1 MVGKEAEGGAL
12 VIAYMLEEDY
22 EALKAGKK
30 SIAFAFGNDFL
41 SKLESHFGPG
51 TRTVRVAIVENDQK
65 RWKREMQLS
74 PVNPPDAIAEAQ
86 VTQ

>member
-1 MVGKEAEGGAL
+1 M
-12 VIAYMLEEDY
+12 IAYMLEEDY

-51 TRTVRVAIVENDQK
+51 TRTVRVAIVQNDQE

-74 PVNPPDAIAEAQ
+74 PVNPPDIMPDLQ